1 MKKIMIVT
9 GSLGSGGIEKVTSR
23 IANYYQN
30 KQYKVYIVTLLSNS
44 GDSFQT
50 INNDIEIISY
60 KKDVGNNISKKLS
73 IFSWI
78 KFLKKIFHEIKPNCV
93 LAMTLKIASLC
104 ILSRRKENIRICL
117 RETSDPK
124 SKVRNRI
131 TDNFLFF
138 ICRKIDAIIFQ
149 TQWEKLCYP
158 KFLQKRGLVIPNPVD
173 VKQILSKEK
182 TKKIVTMGRLMNI
195 QKRHDVLIEAF
206 SEFSKEY
213 KDFALIIYGDGPDLE
228 KDKELIKKFHV
239 EDNVIIEKPKVNIH
253 EKIADSYMFIMTSD
267 FEGLSNA
274 LVEAMLLGIP
284 CITSDWPGSD
294 EIIRHG
300 ENGLIYNRNNICEL
314 VQCMKKLADDP
325 HICKKISNN
334 GIKESQKYQPDIVLA
349 KYSALIEGE

>member
-1 MKKIMIVT
+1 
-9 GSLGSGGIEKVTSR
+9 
-23 IANYYQN
+23 
-30 KQYKVYIVTLLSNS
+30 
-44 GDSFQT
+44 
-50 INNDIEIISY
+50 
-60 KKDVGNNISKKLS
+60 
-73 IFSWI
+73 
-78 KFLKKIFHEIKPNCV
+78 
-93 LAMTLKIASLC
+93 MTLKIASLC